1 MTTKI
6 KRVYRKSAMGFNIDV
21 KNGEPL
27 EIARMYTGKRN
38 KTSFEIANRNGCYQ
52 FQIVGYFK
60 GERGNWVPS
69 SYPTRFTSGQWVE
82 LMGAFYDCVK
92 YLKARE
98 K

>member
-6 KRVYRKSAMGFNIDV
+6 KKVYRKSAMGFEIDIRD
-21 KNGEPL
+21 GESI
-27 EIARMYTGKRN
+27 EITRMYTGKRN
-38 KTSFEIANRNGCYQ
+38 KTSFEIVNRNGSYQ

-60 GERGNWVPS
+60 GVRNEWINS
-69 SYPTRFTSGQWVE
+69 NYPTRFSTGHWVE
-82 LMGAFYDCVK
+82 LMGALYDCVK